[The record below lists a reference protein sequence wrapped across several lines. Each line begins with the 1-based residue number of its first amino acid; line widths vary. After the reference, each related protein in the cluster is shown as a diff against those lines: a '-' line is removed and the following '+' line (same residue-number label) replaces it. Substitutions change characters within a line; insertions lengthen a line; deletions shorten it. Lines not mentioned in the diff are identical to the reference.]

1 MTIDELEQALTALDW
16 KQSDFCQKAGVGRNT
31 ISRWANGHTPIPE
44 WVPSYLAAMLAIQR
58 LYETVVKVGDR
69 PMASAGESLDQ
80 P

>member
-31 ISRWANGHTPIPE
+31 VSRWTNGHTPIPE
-44 WVPSYLAAMLAIQR
+44 WVPSYLAAMLAIR
-58 LYETVVKVGDR
+58 HLYETVVKVGVR
-69 PMASAGESLDQ
+69 QPAGNQGSHDY